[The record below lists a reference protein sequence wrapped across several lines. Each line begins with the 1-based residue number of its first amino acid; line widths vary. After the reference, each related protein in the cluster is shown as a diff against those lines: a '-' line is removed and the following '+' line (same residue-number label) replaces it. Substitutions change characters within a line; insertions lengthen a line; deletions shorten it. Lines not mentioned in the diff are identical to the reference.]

1 MDFKLVNNH
10 TYLTTLWSGLL
21 LGTLGVDHF
30 YRGNKRNGFL
40 KLLTIGGLGF
50 WYVYDLYSY
59 VFKHKKIDDKKLTKE
74 DLFNRQTFKIA
85 LIATIL
91 ILIIVMVY
99 SFIIHTTK
107 QSTPFTIN
115 TSKGALTAFL
125 DVYIVTLFYALAF
138 ELIISVICF
147 VLFTIID
154 AFRKE
159 KYGWM
164 IINIV
169 SALIG
174 FVFINLYYYIFV
186 RTVTTK
192 GSV

>member
-59 VFKHKKIDDKKLTKE
+59 VFKYKKIDDKKLTKE

-85 LIATIL
+85 LIATL
-91 ILIIVMVY
+91 SILIIVMVY

-107 QSTPFTIN
+107 QSTPFNIN
-115 TSKGALTAFL
+115 TSKGALIAVL
-125 DVYIVTLFYALAF
+125 DIYIVTLFYALAF

-147 VLFTIID
+147 ILFTIID

-164 IINIV
+164 VVNIV
-169 SALIG
+169 SAFIG

-186 RTVTTK
+186 RIVKTK
-192 GSV
+192 GSL